1 MFYGFSEA
9 GRAKC
14 TTWIRD
20 IGYDGSRTPRS
31 GWITLPQHVRLH
43 DAVALLRQ
51 APSPIRTARP
61 DELDAAITHW
71 LADPSSVPPMASSR
85 DVAAWR
91 DLIDPETVSWRA
103 VPFAPVKG
111 AAFTF
116 VDLFAGIGG
125 FRLAMQRLGGKCVF
139 SSEWNGS
146 ARETYYSN
154 FGEVPYGD
162 IAQFTTGLDE
172 VDGFLSG
179 AIPDHDVLCGGFP
192 CQPFS
197 LAGVSARNSLGRSHG
212 FACETQGTAFFHI
225 AQIIRA
231 KRPRAVILENVRNF
245 ESHDHGRTLDVVKHV
260 LGDPPVGN
268 DAGLGYHLVPPFLL
282 NSSTLVPQRRVRLF
296 IVAFREAA
304 DAQSFTVPQL
314 QGAEIPLRSI
324 IDTGVTPEYTISD
337 RLWQSHIARSIR
349 NRAAGKGFVTGEADL
364 DRPARTLV
372 SRYGKDG
379 KECLVPQGEGR
390 NPRMLTPD
398 ECRQLMGFPSNYVL
412 PRSRSAA
419 YRQFG
424 NSVVVPVVER
434 VGESAVSTWIPVTDI
449 PRHVD
454 MIRQH
459 LLQWGEQNFQR
470 FAWRTCDDPWHALLA
485 EVLLVRT
492 RAPKVEEVWREL
504 VCRWPS
510 PRDLAEA
517 PPDELADVVRSLGLT
532 ARFRQLQALAAA
544 VTEGIPDSHA
554 ELMALPGVGDYVA
567 AAYRSLRLAQ
577 CDVMLDANI
586 VRWLCRLNGWECGP
600 DARRE
605 ARVIKA
611 AERLTPT
618 QDHRSYNYS
627 ALDFAM
633 QVCLSKQPRCEA
645 CALND
650 ICRFAALTSRAAA
663 ERPEMVVDL
672 G

>member
-1 MFYGFSEA
+1 MAMMGA
-9 GRAKC
+9 
-14 TTWIRD
+14 D
-20 IGYDGSRTPRS
+20 PPRS
-31 GWITLPQHVRLH
+31 GWSTLVQQVRLH
-43 DAVALLRQ
+43 DAVAKLRQ
-51 APSPIRTARP
+51 APSPMRTTRP

-71 LADPSSVPPMASSR
+71 LADPSAVPPMASGR

-91 DLIDPETVSWRA
+91 DIIDPETISWSE
-103 VPFAPVKG
+103 VPFAPVQE
-111 AAFTF
+111 ATFTF

-125 FRLAMQRLGGKCVF
+125 FRLAMQGLGGRCVF
-139 SSEWNGS
+139 SSEWNSS

-162 IAQFTTGLDE
+162 IAQFTTGPDE
-172 VDGFLSG
+172 VGGFSSG

-245 ESHDHGRTLDVVKHV
+245 ESHDHGRTLDMVKRV
-260 LGDPPVGN
+260 LGGPPVGS
-268 DAGLGYHLVPPFLL
+268 DPGLGYHLVPPFLL

-304 DAQSFTVPQL
+304 DAQLFTVPQL
-314 QGAEIPLRSI
+314 KGAEIPLRSI
-324 IDTGVTPEYTISD
+324 IDAGVLPEYTISD
-337 RLWQSHIARSIR
+337 RLWQGHLARSIR

-379 KECLVPQGEGR
+379 KECLIPQGEDR

-398 ECRQLMGFPSNYVL
+398 ECRQLMGFPREYVL
-412 PRSRSAA
+412 PKSRSAA

-424 NSVVVPVVER
+424 NAVVVPVVER
-434 VGESAVSTWIPVTDI
+434 VGEAALSTWIPITDM
-449 PRHVD
+449 PWHVER
-454 MIRQH
+454 IRQH
-459 LLQWGEQNFQR
+459 VLQWGEQHFQS

-492 RAPKVEEVWREL
+492 HAPKVEQVWCEL
-504 VCRWPS
+504 VSRWPS
-510 PRDLAEA
+510 PHDLAEA
-517 PPDELADVVRSLGLT
+517 PPEELAAVVRSLGLT

-544 VTEGIPDSHA
+544 VTDGIPTSHA
-554 ELMALPGVGDYVA
+554 ELTALPGVGDYVA
-567 AAYRSLRLAQ
+567 AAYRSLRLSQ

-586 VRWLCRLNGWECGP
+586 VRWLCRLNGWEYGP
-600 DARRE
+600 EARRE
-605 ARVIKA
+605 TRVIKA

-618 QDHRSYNYS
+618 QDHCRYNYS

-633 QVCLSKQPRCEA
+633 QVCLSRQPRCEA
-645 CALND
+645 CELSE
-650 ICRFAALTSRAAA
+650 ICRFAALTLRAAA
-663 ERPEMVVDL
+663 ERPEMVVDM